1 VIAEIKATAAGLKS
15 SAEPSL
21 PVIGAELERAIGAL
35 LRALDWMVPTFGS
48 DPREAFAGS
57 VPYLRLWGVVCGGWQ
72 MGRAALIAARKL
84 GDGEGDADF
93 MRAKIVTARY
103 YADALLP
110 QAQSLASEVTQ
121 AGESTLAL
129 AAAQF

>member
-1 VIAEIKATAAGLKS
+1 
-15 SAEPSL
+15 
-21 PVIGAELERAIGAL
+21 
-35 LRALDWMVPTFGS
+35 
-48 DPREAFAGS
+48 
-57 VPYLRLWGVVCGGWQ
+57 
-72 MGRAALIAARKL
+72 MGRAALVAERKL
-84 GDGEGDADF
+84 GDRDGEGNAEF